1 MISGFLVFLSSILHI
16 SWSLIFLFIGIITRL
31 KIFKVSGRK
40 LKIFVK
46 TIKYSSV
53 WNDDEPD
60 GWILGY
66 YYFGY
71 IINQSSNNRGD
82 NETYMYIITTRHF
95 YNTRL
100 NKINKD
106 TENEN
111 TKEKS
116 ISYYEREG
124 MFWNIH
130 YVSIPHTPLKLS
142 IKPKQSQLKAITAII
157 DCYMSKKYVV
167 ALLYGDTGSGKSILS
182 LFLARTLM
190 KQSSISGVSIVDTFN
205 PTDPGDTFISL
216 YTKINPTT
224 ENPLIITLEEV
235 DNTIIT
241 RIHKGIEQP
250 REIPISIK
258 NKADWNKF
266 LDNFDRQLFPNVILL
281 LTTNNKPEY
290 FDMLDTSYFRNGRVS
305 LKLKI

>member
-31 KIFKVSGRK
+31 KIYKVDGRK
-40 LKIFVK
+40 LKTFVK
-46 TIKYSSV
+46 TVKHSSI

-71 IINQSSNNRGD
+71 IINKSSNNRGD
-82 NETYMYIITTRHF
+82 NETYMYIITTPHF
-95 YNTRL
+95 YNTRV

-106 TENEN
+106 TENV
-111 TKEKS
+111 KAKQ

-130 YVSIPHTPLKLS
+130 YVSIPFTPLKLS
-142 IKPKQSQLKAITAII
+142 IKPKQSQLKAISSLL
-157 DCYMSKKYVV
+157 DCYNSNKYAV
-167 ALLYGDTGSGKSILS
+167 ALLYGDIGSGKSIIS
-182 LFLARTLM
+182 LFLARNLM
-190 KQSSISGVSIVDTFN
+190 KQSHILGVSIVDTFN

-216 YTKINPTT
+216 YTKINPTA

-235 DNTIIT
+235 DNTIII
-241 RIHKGIEQP
+241 RIHEGIEQP

-266 LDNFDRQLFPNVILL
+266 LDNFDRKLFLYVILL
-281 LTTNNKPEY
+281 MTTNNKPEY
-290 FDMLDTSYFRNGRVS
+290 FDTLDASYFRNGRVS